1 MWKSLSHVWLF
12 ATLWTVACQAPL
24 SMEFS
29 RLPNKELVAFLL
41 FPSFPL
47 NLWDSG
53 LIRNQV
59 GKIQH
64 KCDWSSSPVTP
75 VQKRV
80 EGAGS
85 SLALHTSLQFGGILF
100 RIQQKTV
107 LRMPYSFHAWPQHY
121 ICSKETP
128 NFWTM
133 GNFWNSITC
142 LSILEYAFQRNRNT
156 GSAKAMNFFQGSW
169 SHWMR

>member
-1 MWKSLSHVWLF
+1 MWYHYLLPIGPWILKQDDKLITAANTVLDDVKVTQSCLTLCNPMDCSLPGSCL
-12 ATLWTVACQAPL
+12 A
-24 SMEFS
+24 FS

-64 KCDWSSSPVTP
+64 KQHKCDWSSSPVTP

-80 EGAGS
+80 EWAGS
-85 SLALHTSLQFGGILF
+85 GLALQISLQLGGILF

-107 LRMPYSFHAWPQHY
+107 LRMPYSFHA
-121 ICSKETP
+121 STP
-128 NFWTM
+128 H
-133 GNFWNSITC
+133 
-142 LSILEYAFQRNRNT
+142 LL
-156 GSAKAMNFFQGSW
+156 
-169 SHWMR
+169 